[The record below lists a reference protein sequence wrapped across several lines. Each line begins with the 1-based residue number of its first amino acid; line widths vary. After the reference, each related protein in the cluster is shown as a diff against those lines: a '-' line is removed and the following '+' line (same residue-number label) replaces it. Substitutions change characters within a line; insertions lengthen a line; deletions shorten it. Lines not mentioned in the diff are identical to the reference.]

1 MNLIIVGAGKVGE
14 TLIENFLK
22 ESHDITVLDVNA
34 SEVSSIVDKLDV
46 KGVVGSGIERDSLIN
61 AGVES
66 ADFFIACTSRDETNI
81 LCCVLAKKLGAK
93 RTIARVRDPEYFKE
107 VDGMK
112 EDLGLDFAFNP
123 ELHTALEIAQQLK
136 FPSARGVE
144 TFVKNR
150 VTMAEYEIADGNPL
164 IGKSLKDIS
173 GEFGN
178 KVLIAVVQRGKEF
191 FIPRGDFVI
200 NLGDLIHIIAKEAEI
215 NAFCKKTKLYKRRA
229 KNIFIVG
236 GGKITYYLALELIK
250 SGLDVKIIEND
261 EGRAQVLA
269 GALPKATV
277 ILGDGTDN
285 ALLDEE
291 NIKGADACVTLTGI
305 DEENVIVSLYAKQK
319 GVGKVITKI
328 DRSSIVSMVERIGL
342 DAVVSP
348 KDIIANQI
356 VSFVRAHQAETGNG
370 INTLYK
376 LDDKVE
382 ALVFTVRESFGKQ
395 GVPLKK
401 LSIKRN
407 VLIGGIVRGNEFV
420 FPTGESCL
428 LAGDRVIVVT
438 AAKQVTDLT
447 QILR

>member
-34 SEVSSIVDKLDV
+34 AEVSAIVDRLDV
-46 KGVVGSGIERDSLIN
+46 KGVVGSGIERDTLIE

-81 LCCVLAKKLGAK
+81 LCCVLAKRLGAK

-112 EDLGLDFAFNP
+112 EVLGLDFAFNP
-123 ELHTALEIAQQLK
+123 ELNTALEIAQQLK

-150 VTMAEYEIADGNPL
+150 VTMAEYEISEGNPL
-164 IGKSLKDIS
+164 INKSLREIS
-173 GEFGN
+173 GEFNN
-178 KVLIAVVQRGKEF
+178 KVLIAVVQRGKEC

-200 NLGDLIHIIAKEAEI
+200 ELGDLIHVIAPEAQI
-215 NAFCKKTKLYKRRA
+215 NTFCKKVKLYKRRA
-229 KNIFIVG
+229 KNVFIVG
-236 GGKITYYLALELIK
+236 GGKIAYYLAKELVDA
-250 SGLDVKIIEND
+250 GLSVKIVEND
-261 EGRAQVLA
+261 KQRAETLA
-269 GALPKATV
+269 EDIPKATV

-285 ALLDEE
+285 ELLDEE
-291 NIKGADACVTLTGI
+291 NLKGSDACVVLTGI
-305 DEENVIVSLYAKQK
+305 DEENVIVSLYAKQR
-319 GVGKVITKI
+319 GVNKVITKV
-328 DRSSIVSMVERIGL
+328 DRSSIASMVERLGL
-342 DAVVSP
+342 DSVVSP

-376 LDDKVE
+376 LYDKVE
-382 ALVFTVRESFGKQ
+382 ALVFTVRETFSRQ
-395 GVPLKK
+395 SVPLKN
-401 LSIKRN
+401 LSIKKN
-407 VLIGGIVRGNEFV
+407 VLIGGIVRGNDYIM
-420 FPTGESCL
+420 PNGDSNL
-428 LAGDRVIVVT
+428 LAGDRVIIVT
-438 AAKQVTDLT
+438 ASKQVTDLT

>member
-1 MNLIIVGAGKVGE
+1 
-14 TLIENFLK
+14 
-22 ESHDITVLDVNA
+22 
-34 SEVSSIVDKLDV
+34 
-46 KGVVGSGIERDSLIN
+46 
-61 AGVES
+61 
-66 ADFFIACTSRDETNI
+66 
-81 LCCVLAKKLGAK
+81 KKLGAK

-269 GALPKATV
+269 GTLPKATV

>member
-22 ESHDITVLDVNA
+22 ESHDITVLDSDASQVSAVVNR
-34 SEVSSIVDKLDV
+34 LDV
-46 KGVVGSGIERDSLIN
+46 KGVVGSGLERDSLLN
-61 AGVES
+61 AGVDT
-66 ADFFIACTSRDETNI
+66 ADFFVACTSRDETNI

-112 EDLGLDFAFNP
+112 EELGLDFAFNP
-123 ELHTALEIAQQLK
+123 ELNTALEIAQQLK

-150 VTMAEYEIADGNPL
+150 VTMAEYEIAENNPL
-164 IGKSLKDIS
+164 IGKSLKEIA

-178 KVLIAVVQRGKEF
+178 KVLIAVVQRGKDC

-200 NLGDLIHIIAKEAEI
+200 NQGDLIHLISKEADI
-215 NAFCKKTKLYKRRA
+215 NAFCKKIKLYKRRA
-229 KNIFIVG
+229 KNVFIVG
-236 GGKITYYLALELIK
+236 GGKIAFYLANELVK
-250 SGLDVKIIEND
+250 SGVNVKIVEND
-261 EGRAQVLA
+261 EGRANALA
-269 GALPKATV
+269 EALPKATI
-277 ILGDGTDN
+277 ILGDGTDSS
-285 ALLDEE
+285 LLDEE
-291 NIKGADACVTLTGI
+291 NIKGSDACITLTGV
-305 DEENVIVSLYAKQK
+305 DEENVIVSLYAKQT

-328 DRSSIVSMVERIGL
+328 DRDSVLNMVGMLGL
-342 DAVVSP
+342 DSVVSP
-348 KDIIANQI
+348 KDIITNQI

-376 LDDKVE
+376 LDDRVE
-382 ALVFTVRESFGKQ
+382 ALVFTVRESFTKQ
-395 GVPLKK
+395 GVPLKN
-401 LSIKRN
+401 LSIKKN
-407 VLIGGIVRGNEFV
+407 VLIGGIVRGNDFILPSGDS
-420 FPTGESCL
+420 FL
-428 LAGDRVIVVT
+428 LAGDRVIIVT